1 MTDDQFDGL
10 MIMLDA
16 IRLEIRA
23 LTNKTVLDGEIA
35 PRSPDILR
43 QVYSLMQES
52 DKGARDAL
60 ETA

>member
-23 LTNKTVLDGEIA
+23 LTTKTVLDGEIA
-35 PRSPDILR
+35 QRSPDILQ